1 MVNGFELFFL
11 SLIVS
16 GFNKWC
22 VRERLKRSGIMLKQL
37 EEKFF
42 QIYPDQVGKEIR
54 AFFSPGRVNL
64 IGEHIDY
71 NGGHVM
77 PCALEIGTYVVVRM
91 RNDEKIRLY
100 SENFPEEGIIEVTTG
115 QLEYD
120 ENNAWANYP
129 LGVIK
134 EMTKSISN
142 VNGMDLY
149 FVGTIPNGAG
159 LSSSASIE
167 LATAFMMNRLYELSY
182 TRLELVQLSQ
192 KVENEF
198 IGVNCGIMDQFA
210 VGFGRKEK
218 AILLNCDHLTYDYL
232 PLPLKGAK
240 IVIANTNKKR
250 GLADSAY
257 NDRRTTCENALL
269 KIQSIFSIEQLAE
282 LSSKQ
287 LEQVEHLLTEEEYK
301 RVRHVVTEN
310 ERTLKAVTV
319 LQEGDVEAFGAL
331 MKASH
336 LSLKEDYEVTGV
348 ELDTLVEAAW
358 NHPGTIGARMTG
370 AGFGGCTVN
379 IVKDEEVD
387 SFLSRVGSEYAKKI
401 GYEASFY
408 VVDVGDGVKE
418 LTENLEVVNR

>member
-1 MVNGFELFFL
+1 
-11 SLIVS
+11 
-16 GFNKWC
+16 
-22 VRERLKRSGIMLKQL
+22 MLKQL